1 MRPMPLLGPPAVA
14 LHASFLAAL
23 EEFRAEGRLG
33 PGDSTG
39 LAMEARAGIPG
50 LDDPAGF
57 AAYVAGLH
65 ARSLP
70 ETPRP
75 PGFVPD
81 TVLWFAEGREFIGR
95 LSIRH
100 DLNEMLREVG
110 GHIGYDV
117 RPSAR
122 RRGHGTEML
131 RQALPVAHDLG
142 IDPALVTCDVDN
154 VASRRVIEA
163 NGGVLEDVRHGKLR
177 FWVPTGEAGR

>member
-1 MRPMPLLGPPAVA
+1 MPLLGPPSTA
-14 LHASFLAAL
+14 LQGSFLAAL
-23 EEFRAEGRLG
+23 DEFRAEGRLG
-33 PGDSTG
+33 PNDSTG
-39 LAMEARAGIPG
+39 LAMEVRAGIPG
-50 LDDPAGF
+50 LDDRAGF
-57 AAYVAGLH
+57 AAYVSGLH
-65 ARSLP
+65 ARALR

-81 TVLWFAEGREFIGR
+81 TVLWFADGDAFIGR

-100 DLNEMLREVG
+100 ELTEVLREVG

-131 RQALPVAHDLG
+131 RQALPMAHALG
-142 IDPALVTCDVDN
+142 IDPALITCDVDN

-163 NGGVLEDVRHGKLR
+163 NGGILEDERHGKLR
-177 FWVPTGEAGR
+177 FWVPTAAA